1 MTQREAARQG
11 MITKEMETAARDEGV
26 PAEYIRQGVAEG
38 TIVIPANIYH
48 KSLHPYAIGKGLR
61 TKMNV
66 NLGISEDVCN
76 YETEQVKAKSKPL
89 GSTPS
94 ATTSWAIP
102 RTRLADVPFSDS

>member
-1 MTQREAARQG
+1 MTQLEAARQG
-11 MITKEMETAARDEGV
+11 IVTKEMETAARDEGV

-76 YETEQVKAKSKPL
+76 YETEQAKAKLAWEMKAEALWTCP
-89 GSTPS
+89 
-94 ATTSWAIP
+94 ATEKRHLSGNGW
-102 RTRLADVPFSDS
+102 